1 MLLLLAEGVI
11 KGLSKGASEEVND
24 TENITLSDTD
34 TVKPGG
40 NSTSP
45 AACFAQQGVQE
56 TWKQEAMVT
65 FMINCTINSP
75 NCMIKLQHV

>member
-45 AACFAQQGVQE
+45 AACFA
-56 TWKQEAMVT
+56 
-65 FMINCTINSP
+65 
-75 NCMIKLQHV
+75 